1 MKTGITIILTMLA
14 VVFGVQSIH
23 AADENREVSAFS
35 EITLRVPAKVY
46 LEQGEKQSIEITARE
61 SVLEEIITEVK
72 GRELVIRFSTKSA
85 LFKDFDSAKIEIY
98 ITVPEIGALSVSGSG
113 DIINDGPI
121 DTRILDVAVSG
132 SGNVMLDDLEAERV
146 KVTVSGS
153 GDVKLAGSGKTGDLS
168 VAVSGSGNFRGI
180 DFPAEDV
187 EVKMSGSGNVDV
199 YAENS
204 LKVRAAGSGD
214 VTYRG
219 NPSIDQSI
227 LGSGKVLGY
236 KK

>member
-1 MKTGITIILTMLA
+1 MLA
-14 VVFGVQSIH
+14 VVFGVQTIQ

-35 EITLRVPAKVY
+35 EITLRVPAKVH
-46 LEQGEKQSIEITARE
+46 LEQGKKQSVEITAKE

-113 DIINDGPI
+113 DIINDGQI

-132 SGNVMLDDLEAERV
+132 SGNVMLDDLKAERV

-153 GDVKLAGSGKTGDLS
+153 GDVKLAGSGKTADLN

-187 EVKMSGSGNVDV
+187 DVKMSGSGNVDV

-227 LGSGKVLGY
+227 LGSGKVFGY